1 VFRGQMRN
9 SQLYRRA
16 LRLDVAHVSIFVVRA
31 VMSGHQASHDA
42 RSARADALVAV
53 CGLSLAVTALL
64 RDARTPVV
72 AGLLVN
78 TTGCV
83 VTLMSQ
89 ARIRTSA
96 RGTPW
101 LWTTHLL
108 IGGDAVS
115 VAYLAA
121 GAGASTARARKSTRS
136 A

>member
-101 LWTTHLL
+101 LWTTYLL

-121 GAGASTARARKSTRS
+121 GAGACTAPARKSTRS

>member
-16 LRLDVAHVSIFVVRA
+16 LRLDVAHVSIFIVRA
-31 VMSGHQASHDA
+31 VTFRTQASHDA

-53 CGLSLAVTALL
+53 CGLSLAVIALR
-64 RDARTPVV
+64 RDARTPVA
-72 AGLLVN
+72 AGLLLN

-83 VTLMSQ
+83 VTLMLQ
-89 ARIRTSA
+89 ARNRTST

-101 LWTTHLL
+101 LWTTYLL

-115 VAYLAA
+115 I
-121 GAGASTARARKSTRS
+121 RPH
-136 A
+136 